1 VRKRGAQKSTP
12 GWGRIGRLDPS
23 IARRQPAQADGRQPA
38 LGRLPSVSPASD
50 HDVCV
55 IGGGVT
61 GAGIARDLSLRGLS
75 VLLLEKGDWGAG
87 TTGASSWMIHG
98 GPRYLEFDWDTT
110 RLSTQDAGYIVSIAR
125 NLVYRVVFLIPV
137 LPHDRNNIE
146 RMETAMEVYDRFQ
159 PLKKAHPHRRLTA
172 EEAQQA
178 EPGLTPDLIG
188 AVTMEEWG
196 VDPHRLVYA
205 NVEDAVAH
213 GARAM
218 NHTKVIDLVRDG
230 GKVIGVRYQ
239 AADGSTSEARARVV
253 VNATGPWSPQVSG
266 LAGLSVELRPAKGI
280 HIVYPHRISNFSIS
294 AESVDGRDLLMVS
307 HAGFTLLGTTD
318 DDFYGDLDSVDV
330 MQDEIEYLLQGFERV
345 FPSIR
350 SYRPVRTTTGVRPT
364 LFKWRR
370 YEDELSRRYEVIDH
384 AKEGVEGFVTIA
396 GGKLSMYRLMA
407 EQTSDAVCR
416 KLGHQAVSTT
426 ATTPLPGNES
436 EMEPAADLARRCG
449 IPALA
454 AVKLQSRHGTRAE
467 KVLDG
472 GRAARLVCRCE
483 PMTEAE
489 LAYSARSEQVRS
501 LADAFRRVG
510 LAAGPCAGAACVL
523 RAAEVIGAELG
534 WSASQR
540 FDAAREFVRGAWL
553 GRAPV
558 LGHAGWAQEE
568 LAQGAM
574 RGLLN

>member
-1 VRKRGAQKSTP
+1 VAASGAY
-12 GWGRIGRLDPS
+12 
-23 IARRQPAQADGRQPA
+23 
-38 LGRLPSVSPASD
+38 
-50 HDVCV
+50 DVVV

-75 VLLLEKGDWGAG
+75 VLILEKGDWGAG
-87 TTGASSWMIHG
+87 TSGASSWMIHG

-110 RLSTQDAGYIVSIAR
+110 RLSTQDAGYIVTIAR
-125 NLVYRVVFLIPV
+125 NLVSRVLFLIPV
-137 LPHDRNNIE
+137 LPHDKNNIE

-159 PLKKAHPHRRLTA
+159 PLKHAHSHRRLTA
-172 EEAQQA
+172 EEARKA
-178 EPGLTPDLIG
+178 EPGLSPDIVG

-196 VDPHRLVYA
+196 VDPHRLVFA

-213 GARAM
+213 GARAL
-218 NHTKVIDLVRDG
+218 NHARVTELIRDG
-230 GKVIGVRYQ
+230 GKVIGVRYRTPD
-239 AADGSTSEARARVV
+239 AALEEARGRVV
-253 VNATGPWSPQVSG
+253 VNATGPWSPEVAAM
-266 LAGLSVELRPAKGI
+266 AGVGVELRPAKGI

-294 AESVDGRDLLMVS
+294 AESVDGRDLLLVA

-318 DDFYGDLDSVDV
+318 DDFYGDLESVDV
-330 MQDEIEYLLQGFERV
+330 LEDEVDYLIQAFERV

-350 SYRPVRTTTGVRPT
+350 DYRPVRTTTGVRPT

-384 AKEGVEGFVTIA
+384 AKEGADGFISVA

-407 EQTSDAVCR
+407 EETSDAVCR
-416 KLGHQAVSTT
+416 RLGHQAECTT
-426 ATTPLPGNES
+426 ASRPLPGNEAES
-436 EMEPAADLARRCG
+436 EPAAVLASRCG

-454 AVKLQSRHGTRAE
+454 AMKLQTRHGTNSE
-467 KVLDG
+467 KVLDEG
-472 GRAARLVCRCE
+472 GTSRILCRCE
-483 PMTEAE
+483 PVTEAE
-489 LAYSARSEQVRS
+489 LIYATRHEQVRT

-510 LAAGPCAGAACVL
+510 VAAGPCAGAACIL
-523 RAAEVIGAELG
+523 RAAEVVGRELG

-540 FDAAREFVRGAWL
+540 FEAAREFVRGAWL

-574 RGLLN
+574 SGLLVSDGAR